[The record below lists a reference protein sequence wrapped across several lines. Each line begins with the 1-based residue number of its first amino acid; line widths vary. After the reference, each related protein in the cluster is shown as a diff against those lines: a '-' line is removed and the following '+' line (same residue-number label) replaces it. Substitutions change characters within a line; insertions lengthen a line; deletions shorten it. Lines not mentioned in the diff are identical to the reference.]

1 MLNFFKKIDSSPN
14 KCNNNNKNS
23 LKLNRSSSKTS
34 SISNCSTR
42 AESICGDSPVTSPT
56 ATTVSV
62 NSFDDEGLFDTDTEY
77 AKERSRLSKTLSEVL
92 ADKSA
97 LGYFVQ
103 YLESR
108 NALHYV
114 RCWLDLENF
123 RRAVQLNFKETSTS
137 SCRNRTEDHDSLSV
151 SSSATDVDV
160 NSITCDS
167 IAEDVSSKY
176 EYVSGA
182 LDTGQ
187 LLQDFTDDALRIF
200 KKYVALEAPDSVGCN
215 ETLRNVL
222 VESICNGSNNK
233 SSMKNDYFKD
243 LHEYVYGIMERDY
256 FAAFLGSDYFCK
268 HQIDVLTSGNIVL
281 DDVLYN
287 ETALFYFMEFLEQE
301 GSRNLLEFWL
311 AASNLQQQLE
321 QQKEFYDPVEAQN
334 DAVVLYDKYF
344 SLQAHYPLGF
354 GDKIRFAV
362 EQNICGEDGLMINCF
377 EHPLKLVEQKLQH
390 NYLRQFVN
398 SQLFYKYLS
407 ELINTVQ
414 SSGYST
420 LYDRQKQPSDCS
432 SERSFCTNSTFLAME
447 VPRNKNNVKSNK
459 GAGDMNI
466 ETKHLYD
473 PDSLWKRK
481 KYRRLTFGHVT
492 ELGKFIRDSEPD
504 PDKNGSFKLRDVVRK
519 FVKFDEDK
527 HKEEMAWQVA
537 EMIVKDIT
545 SVTLSEQKT

>member
-1 MLNFFKKIDSSPN
+1 MLNFFKKTDSSPN
-14 KCNNNNKNS
+14 RRNNNNRNNS
-23 LKLNRSSSKTS
+23 KLNRSSSKTS
-34 SISNCSTR
+34 SISNSSTR
-42 AESICGDSPVTSPT
+42 AESICGDSPVASPT

-62 NSFDDEGLFDTDTEY
+62 HSFDDEGLFDTDTEY
-77 AKERSRLSKTLSEVL
+77 SKERSRLSKTLSEVL

-114 RCWLDLENF
+114 KCWLDVEHF
-123 RRAVQLNFKETSTS
+123 RRAVELNFKEESSTS
-137 SCRNRTEDHDSLSV
+137 RRTEDHDSLSV

-167 IAEDVSSKY
+167 ITEDVKKD

-182 LDTGQ
+182 LDTSQ

-200 KKYVALEAPDSVGCN
+200 KKYVALEAAESVGCSD
-215 ETLRNVL
+215 TLRNIL
-222 VESICNGSNNK
+222 VENICNSSNNK

-243 LHEYVYGIMERDY
+243 LQELVFGTLEAEY

-301 GSRNLLEFWL
+301 GVRNLLEFWL
-311 AASNLQQQLE
+311 AATNLQQQLE
-321 QQKEFYDPVEAQN
+321 QQKQFYDPVEAQS

-354 GDKIRFAV
+354 GDKVRFTL

-377 EHPLKLVEQKLQH
+377 EQPLKLVEQKLQH

-447 VPRNKNNVKSNK
+447 VPRNKNNAKSNK

-504 PDKNGSFKLRDVVRK
+504 PDKNGTFKLRDIMRK
-519 FVKFDEDK
+519 FVKFDEGN